1 MIDKNNMFKKLKGLF
16 IVEENGATPSPEI
29 KTDSEGSVNI
39 PTVTIKESAQPS
51 FSKAPSG
58 DVIPDQKFTDLL
70 LKAIESQNLDGFDYL
85 EFKNSIQSLT
95 KVIPDESMRFKSAF
109 EMAKTMGLDKA
120 KLIQSGTHY
129 INVLDTE
136 NKKFKDAL
144 ENQKAKQIQGK
155 AEQVAAVEKGIS
167 EKHKMIETLKKEIEA
182 GTTQLDQLRNEVNDA
197 VVKIETTNQQ
207 FVASFNLVSNQIHED
222 IEKIKTHV

>member
-16 IVEENGATPSPEI
+16 IVEEEGGAQAVDPKTELNESKKMPEESNTPSI
-29 KTDSEGSVNI
+29 QTNQANI
-39 PTVTIKESAQPS
+39 PA
-51 FSKAPSG
+51 G
-58 DVIPDQKFTDLL
+58 DFAPDQKFTDLL
-70 LKAIESQNLDGFDYL
+70 LKAIENQNLEGFDYL

-129 INVLDTE
+129 INVLNAE

-155 AEQVAAVEKGIS
+155 SDQVAAVEKSIAD
-167 EKHKMIETLKKEIEA
+167 KTKMIENLKKEID
-182 GTTQLDQLRNEVNDA
+182 THTSQLDQLRSEVNEA
-197 VVKIETTNQQ
+197 VIKIESTNQQ
-207 FVASFNLVSNQIHED
+207 FIASFNLVYNQINED
-222 IEKIKTHV
+222 IEKIKSHV

>member
-1 MIDKNNMFKKLKGLF
+1 MIDKNNMFKKIKGLF
-16 IVEENGATPSPEI
+16 IIEEEGTAQSADTKTHDNSTEKLPSETKPHI
-29 KTDSEGSVNI
+29 S
-39 PTVTIKESAQPS
+39 QPNQN
-51 FSKAPSG
+51 AIPSG
-58 DVIPDQKFTDLL
+58 DIVPDQKFTDLL

-85 EFKNSIQSLT
+85 EFKNSVQSLT

-120 KLIQSGTHY
+120 KLIESGSHY
-129 INVLDTE
+129 INVLNSE

-155 AEQVAAVEKGIS
+155 SDQVAAVEKSIS
-167 EKHKMIETLKKEIEA
+167 DKNKMIETLKKEIESHTA
-182 GTTQLDQLRNEVNDA
+182 QLDQLRNEVNEA

-207 FVASFNLVSNQIHED
+207 FVASFNLVYHQINDD
-222 IEKIKTHV
+222 IEKIKSHV

>member
-16 IVEENGATPSPEI
+16 IVEENGTTPSPEI
-29 KTDSEGSVNI
+29 EGSVNI
-39 PTVTIKESAQPS
+39 PAVTSKESAQPS

-155 AEQVAAVEKGIS
+155 AEQVAAVEKGIN

>member
-1 MIDKNNMFKKLKGLF
+1 MIDKNNMLKKLKGLF
-16 IVEENGATPSPEI
+16 IVEENGASPDSGI
-29 KTDSEGSVNI
+29 KVESKEPVHIPNEAVRESV
-39 PTVTIKESAQPS
+39 QPS
-51 FSKAPSG
+51 FSKPIVG
-58 DVIPDQKFTDLL
+58 DVVPDQKFTDLL
-70 LKAIESQNLDGFDYL
+70 LKAIETQNLDGFDYL
-85 EFKNSIQSLT
+85 EFKNSVQSLT

-129 INVLDTE
+129 INVLNAE

-155 AEQVAAVEKGIS
+155 SDQVAAVEKSIS
-167 EKHKMIETLKKEIEA
+167 DKNKMIETLKKEIESHTA
-182 GTTQLDQLRNEVNDA
+182 QLDQLRNEVNEA

-207 FVASFNLVSNQIHED
+207 FVASFNLVYHQINDD
-222 IEKIKTHV
+222 IEKIKSHV

>member
-1 MIDKNNMFKKLKGLF
+1 
-16 IVEENGATPSPEI
+16 
-29 KTDSEGSVNI
+29 
-39 PTVTIKESAQPS
+39 
-51 FSKAPSG
+51 
-58 DVIPDQKFTDLL
+58 VIPDQKFTDLL

-129 INVLDTE
+129 INVLNTE

-182 GTTQLDQLRNEVNDA
+182 GTAQLDQLRNEVNDA

-207 FVASFNLVSNQIHED
+207 FVASFNLVYNQIHED

>member
-1 MIDKNNMFKKLKGLF
+1 
-16 IVEENGATPSPEI
+16 
-29 KTDSEGSVNI
+29 
-39 PTVTIKESAQPS
+39 
-51 FSKAPSG
+51 
-58 DVIPDQKFTDLL
+58 
-70 LKAIESQNLDGFDYL
+70 
-85 EFKNSIQSLT
+85 
-95 KVIPDESMRFKSAF
+95 
-109 EMAKTMGLDKA
+109 
-120 KLIQSGTHY
+120 
-129 INVLDTE
+129 
-136 NKKFKDAL
+136 L

-182 GTTQLDQLRNEVNDA
+182 GTTQFDQLRNEVNDA